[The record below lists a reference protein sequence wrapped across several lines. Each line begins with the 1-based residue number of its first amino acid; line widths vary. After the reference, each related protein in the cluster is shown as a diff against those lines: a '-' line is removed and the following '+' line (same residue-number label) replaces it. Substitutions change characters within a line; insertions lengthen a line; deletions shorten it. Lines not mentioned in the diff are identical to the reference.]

1 MTAKQPKRDFFG
13 IAVALEII
21 IKSKENQLCAL
32 TAVIAMRRVTNAFLS
47 ADGCEKNQF
56 RMMIDP
62 VDLGV

>member
-1 MTAKQPKRDFFG
+1 MTAKQRKRDFFG

-47 ADGCEKNQF
+47 ADGCGKNQF